1 MERELPPYFK
11 YWGKAKRDSEQQG
24 ADYHLLPYHCLDV
37 AAVAD
42 KWLELS
48 PVLLKRFAL
57 YSNVEPDL
65 ARRIVLFFVLLHD
78 LGKFDGRFQHF
89 REDIRQEL
97 QGDEWWIEED
107 LSYYSHGSS
116 GFKQFC
122 EKFGY
127 SEAMKAVA
135 GHHGYCDTNFNY
147 EEPTADD
154 DLIELDEQARS
165 EWVAFCLEF
174 CKLERIPDVGGI
186 PLLAGF
192 CSVAD
197 WLGSSLTNFTTSP
210 SNNLYEYYDQV
221 LSRAEVVL
229 RDSGMITSIAGA
241 GFNFLFPDYE
251 PRGIQCLLD
260 DLPISPGLTMVE
272 ADTGAGKT
280 EFALAYASLLVE
292 AGLADGVVFGLPTQA
307 TANGLFVR
315 IQHAA
320 ELLFP
325 DARATLAHGK
335 SHYIVTDESGF
346 LHQSKKRAFLGTT
359 SVATIDQILMGVLGI
374 KHQFVRSFGTR
385 KSVLVLDEIHSFDA
399 YMMALIE
406 QVLKGQHEAYS
417 SVILLSATLPHHIRN
432 KLLNTYGGSSDSEA
446 YPLITHTNLQ
456 GETNVFS
463 LPEELQQQLKRKI
476 VSIQR
481 WHTQDCS
488 PQGAHIDTICDWVMQ
503 GAMVAVIFNT
513 VADAQRLFYKISLKQ
528 PEFEVDLFHAR
539 YTVGDRQH
547 IEEKVLDKYG
557 KNATRSGRLLI
568 ATQVIEQSLDLDF
581 DVIVSQLAP
590 IEYLMQRM
598 GRLWRHER
606 ENTDL
611 YPRTNAIKAPLF
623 ITLVPQES
631 IQLDESI
638 AKLKTH
644 YSGSGFVYQ
653 NTRWLY
659 RTEDYLNRNDKLIF
673 PDCYREAIEYVHF
686 PDAYQNEPVAITEI
700 ADAFELKGEGSHY
713 TARQISA
720 MQSKPLNDVDPRC
733 ALLTREGEMS
743 SSVVLVDES
752 GALLHGGSFEE
763 QADRERSLI
772 SLPPKH
778 AKGTKHPDYFCKKA
792 IVGKDIEYNKMG
804 FIRTDLV
811 EEFYTGDK

>member
-1 MERELPPYFK
+1 MNNDVPSYFK
-11 YWGKAKRDSEQQG
+11 YWGKAKQDGEESV
-24 ADYHLLPYHCLDV
+24 ANYHLLPYHCLDV

-57 YSNVEPDL
+57 YLSVEPDL

-89 REDIRQEL
+89 REDIRQKL
-97 QGDEWWIEED
+97 QGDEWWIEAD
-107 LSYYSHGSS
+107 LSYYSHGSA

-165 EWVAFCLEF
+165 EWVAFCLAF
-174 CKLERIPDVGGI
+174 CELESIPDVGGI

-210 SNNLYEYYDQV
+210 STNIYDYYEQV
-221 LSRAEVVL
+221 LPRAEVVL

-241 GFNFLFPDYE
+241 GFKFLFPDYK

-260 DLPISPGLTMVE
+260 DLPITSGLTMVE

-280 EFALAYASLLVE
+280 EFALAYASMLVD

-325 DARATLAHGK
+325 DAKTTLAHGK
-335 SHYIVTDESGF
+335 SHYIVSDESGF

-374 KHQFVRSFGTR
+374 KHQFVRSFGSR
-385 KSVLVLDEIHSFDA
+385 KSVLILDEIHSFDA

-406 QVLKGQHEAYS
+406 QVLKGQHEAFS
-417 SVILLSATLPHHIRN
+417 SVILLSATLPQHIRN
-432 KLLNTYGGSSDSEA
+432 KLLNTYGGSSDSDV
-446 YPLITHTNLQ
+446 YPLITNTDLQ
-456 GETNVFS
+456 GDTKVFP
-463 LPEELQQQLKRKI
+463 LPKELQQQLKRKI
-476 VSIQR
+476 VS
-481 WHTQDCS
+481 TQQWRTKECFPEDT
-488 PQGAHIDTICDWVMQ
+488 HIKTICDWVLQ

-513 VADAQRLFYKISLKQ
+513 VADAQRLFHRISLQK

-539 YTVGDRQH
+539 YTVGDRQR
-547 IEEKVLDKYG
+547 IEETVLEKYG

-581 DVIVSQLAP
+581 DVIVSQIAP

-611 YPRTNAIKAPLF
+611 YPRKNAIKAPLF
-623 ITLVPQES
+623 ITLIPQES
-631 IQLDESI
+631 IQLEQSI
-638 AKLKTH
+638 GKLKNH

-653 NTRWLY
+653 NIRWLY
-659 RTEDYLNRNDKLIF
+659 RTEEYLARNDKLIF
-673 PDCYREAIEYVHF
+673 PECYREAIEYVHS
-686 PDAYQNEPVAITEI
+686 PNAYQNEPAAITAI

-743 SSVVLVDES
+743 VSVVLVEES
-752 GALLHGGSFEE
+752 GALLHGGASKSKPTGSVALSRCPPNTPKE
-763 QADRERSLI
+763 QNTQTI
-772 SLPPKH
+772 SARKPW
-778 AKGTKHPDYFCKKA
+778 
-792 IVGKDIEYNKMG
+792 
-804 FIRTDLV
+804 
-811 EEFYTGDK
+811 

>member
-1 MERELPPYFK
+1 MEKDYPPYFK
-11 YWGKAKRDSEQQG
+11 YWGKAKKDSEQPG

-57 YSNVEPDL
+57 YLNVEPDL

-135 GHHGYCDTNFNY
+135 GHHGFCDTNFNY

-154 DLIELDEQARS
+154 DLIDLDEQARS

-174 CKLERIPDVGGI
+174 CELESIPDVGGI

-210 SNNLYEYYDQV
+210 MANLQEYYEQV
-221 LSRAEVVL
+221 LPRAEAVL

-241 GFNFLFPDYE
+241 GFSFLFPDYR

-260 DLPISPGLTMVE
+260 ELPLSPGLTLVE

-280 EFALAYASLLVE
+280 EFALSYASMLVE

-307 TANGLFVR
+307 TANGLFDR

-325 DARATLAHGK
+325 DAKATLAHGK
-335 SHYIVTDESGF
+335 SHFIVTDESGF

-385 KSVLVLDEIHSFDA
+385 KSVLILDEIHSFDA

-406 QVLKGQHEAYS
+406 QVLKGQHEAFS

-432 KLLNTYGGSSDSEA
+432 KLLNTYSGSSDSEA

-456 GETNVFS
+456 GDTNVFT
-463 LPEELQQQLKRKI
+463 LPEELQQQLKRK
-476 VSIQR
+476 VVCTQQ
-481 WHTQDCS
+481 WHTQDCF
-488 PQGAHIDTICDWVMQ
+488 PEDTHIGTICDWVIQ

-513 VADAQRLFYKISLKQ
+513 VADAQRLFHKISLQQ

-539 YTVGDRQH
+539 YTVSDRQH
-547 IEEKVLDKYG
+547 IEKAVLEKYG

-581 DVIVSQLAP
+581 DVIISQIAP

-611 YPRTNAIKAPLF
+611 YPRTNAIKDPLF
-623 ITLVPQES
+623 ITLIPQES
-631 IQLDESI
+631 IHLDESI
-638 AKLKTH
+638 SKTKTH

-653 NTRWLY
+653 NIRWLY
-659 RTEDYLNRNDKLIF
+659 RTEKYLNQNDKLIF

-686 PDAYQNEPVAITEI
+686 PEICESEPEAITEI
-700 ADAFELKGEGSHY
+700 ANAFELKGEGSHY

-743 SSVVLVDES
+743 ISVVLVDES

-763 QADRERSLI
+763 QVDRERNLI

-778 AKGTKHPDYFCKKA
+778 AKGTKYPDYFCTKA
-792 IVGKDIEYNKMG
+792 VVGKDIEYNNMG

-811 EEFYTGDK
+811 EEFNTGGK

>member
-1 MERELPPYFK
+1 MDKEIPPYFK
-11 YWGKAKRDSEQQG
+11 YWGKAKREVEQQG

-37 AAVAD
+37 AAVAE

-57 YSNVEPDL
+57 YLNVEPDL

-89 REDIRQEL
+89 REDIRQKL

-107 LSYYSHGSS
+107 ISYYSHGSS

-154 DLIELDEQARS
+154 DLIELDEEARS
-165 EWVAFCLEF
+165 EWVAFCLAF
-174 CKLERIPDVGGI
+174 CELEGIPDVGEI

-210 SNNLYEYYDQV
+210 STNVYEYYKKV
-221 LSRAEVVL
+221 LPRAEIVL

-241 GFNFLFPDYE
+241 GFNFLFPDYK

-260 DLPISPGLTMVE
+260 ELPISPGLTLVE

-280 EFALAYASLLVE
+280 EFALAYASLLAE

-325 DARATLAHGK
+325 DARATLAHSK

-385 KSVLVLDEIHSFDA
+385 KSVLILDEIHSFDA

-432 KLLNTYGGSSDSEA
+432 KLLNKYGGSSDSEA
-446 YPLITHTNLQ
+446 YPLITHTNLK
-456 GETNVFS
+456 GETNVFP

-476 VSIQR
+476 VSIQQ

-488 PQGAHIDTICDWVMQ
+488 PQDAHIDTICDWVTQ

-539 YTVGDRQH
+539 YTVGDRQN
-547 IEEKVLDKYG
+547 IEETVLDKYG

-611 YPRTNAIKAPLF
+611 YPRTNAIKTPLF
-623 ITLVPQES
+623 ITLIPQES
-631 IQLDESI
+631 IQQDESVSS
-638 AKLKTH
+638 LKTH
-644 YSGSGFVYQ
+644 YCGSGFVYQ

-659 RTEDYLNRNDKLIF
+659 RTEEYLNRNENLIF

-686 PDAYQNEPVAITEI
+686 PEAHESEPEAITEI
-700 ADAFELKGEGSHY
+700 ANAFEIKGEGSHY

-720 MQSKPLNDVDPRC
+720 MQSKPLNDIDPRC

-743 SSVVLVDES
+743 VSVVLVNEY

-778 AKGTKHPDYFCKKA
+778 ANGTKCPDYFCTKA
-792 IVGKDIEYNKMG
+792 VVGKDIEYNNMG

-811 EEFYTGDK
+811 EELNTGGK